1 MIVRDAAGVV
11 VDVSD
16 ESCTVRSSADRPP
29 TVQIE
34 CMVDA
39 VALGLAETIT
49 WTVELHRA
57 PVWTSPPVGTRCS
70 EEDAPEQTE
79 VIQPQPIDEHPVGE
93 VDAPE
98 APHPVEPA
106 PTTDEVPVVAPAVKA
121 PTAEGVGGIVP
132 PIGGI
137 TSPEP
142 VPETARPSVAPTPPV
157 GSVAAPTQAGPAAK
171 PLVQE
176 ELPLT
181 GSGPRVVCAR
191 GGSDGRIRRGIGSE
205 EPAPPASPLMS
216 PGDGAG
222 HWPALRH
229 RHAP

>member
-1 MIVRDAAGVV
+1 MLWRSDSPKPSRGPWNCTAPPCGHRLRSAHAAARRTLQ
-11 VDVSD
+11 SK
-16 ESCTVRSSADRPP
+16 
-29 TVQIE
+29 
-34 CMVDA
+34 
-39 VALGLAETIT
+39 
-49 WTVELHRA
+49 
-57 PVWTSPPVGTRCS
+57 
-70 EEDAPEQTE
+70 TE

-98 APHPVEPA
+98 APHRVEPA

-157 GSVAAPTQAGPAAK
+157 GSVAAPTQTGPAAK